1 MCEKLFMQ
9 TTQMDRQWQN
19 ADGIQ
24 LGHFLIVYTF
34 HFDFLNWIMRTR
46 GWQYFTRAVRTQAKD
61 GSYKSGGCG
70 ITCTHRTISSIHHA
84 LNWIMML
91 ATWYVM
97 RSKKSSLEMVF
108 NEVDG
113 LRSKWDLIRISG
125 VWQKNHEN
133 RKVQNSHDMTIT
145 MFCQLIFLIDSFQ
158 SDRAKFREP
167 EHKLQL

>member
-46 GWQYFTRAVRTQAKD
+46 GWQYFTRAVCTQAKD

-91 ATWYVM
+91 ATLYVM

-125 VWQKNHEN
+125 VWQKITKIE
-133 RKVQNSHDMTIT
+133 KCKIVMTW
-145 MFCQLIFLIDSFQ
+145 
-158 SDRAKFREP
+158 P
-167 EHKLQL
+167 LQCFAN